1 MGIYQLD
8 SNVSI
13 VKGKL
18 ARLTINA
25 IKISQERAKVAPVLP
40 QMKYNLPRNR
50 AKFPKDKNFLLTE
63 GNYNKLCQLSSLF
76 SNLRTIDPV
85 KVLIRFPGKNK
96 VEVGDMRKLSID
108 NRKRKRTKIVQNKIR
123 T

>member
-1 MGIYQLD
+1 MI
-8 SNVSI
+8 
-13 VKGKL
+13 
-18 ARLTINA
+18 R
-25 IKISQERAKVAPVLP
+25 
-40 QMKYNLPRNR
+40 
-50 AKFPKDKNFLLTE
+50 FFTE
-63 GNYNKLCQLSSLF
+63 GSYNKLCQLSYF
-76 SNLRTIDPV
+76 FKVGTIDPV